1 MATGCCKM
9 MCNHGRQLGLGNE
22 RGYARRV
29 PEGCLAQV
37 RREVRQVRRE
47 ERRCMRRQ
55 CMDWRHIRDAEAEL
69 EERVSERREW
79 FSSRYHVTY
88 SQVPT
93 GR

>member
-1 MATGCCKM
+1 MATGCCKLM
-9 MCNHGRQLGLGNE
+9 SNHGWQLGLGDE
-22 RGYARRV
+22 RGYARCV

-37 RREVRQVRRE
+37 RRYVCQVRRE
-47 ERRCMRRQ
+47 ERRCMRCQ
-55 CMDWRHIRDAEAEL
+55 SMDWRFLRDAEAEL